1 VGVTRCAA
9 TTAVLLLM
17 AGCAV
22 PAASP
27 SAAPKVGASA
37 GGGQP
42 TPEAS
47 EPVPLAT
54 STARPDVTSG
64 PTAAPTARPASTL
77 AGNQLT
83 EVIVDEL
90 IARSAP
96 GTGSDSEI
104 YPGTIAEGTRL
115 WLYNGPVTAAGYEWY
130 HVVSQHGTLLEP
142 VAGRPFLDAWVA
154 AGSREGEAW
163 LKPVEPECPGTA
175 SLATVA
181 AVSSAARFLCFGDES
196 IRLEGWIDPVYG
208 SGGCGGS
215 EPGWLTCFLAQLLL
229 VSVEPPPAALTDP
242 NGAPGW
248 DAGATRFAVMFPPGV
263 TRPMNSA
270 GRYVEAVGHFDDP
283 AAWGCGMPD
292 FDDPSTIIP
301 SPSMVYGCRG
311 TFVVESITVRD

>member
-1 VGVTRCAA
+1 
-9 TTAVLLLM
+9 M

-142 VAGRPFLDAWVA
+142 VAGRPFLDAWARRASPRSQPSQAPHDFCVSA
-154 AGSREGEAW
+154 TNRSDSRG
-163 LKPVEPECPGTA
+163 G
-175 SLATVA
+175 
-181 AVSSAARFLCFGDES
+181 S
-196 IRLEGWIDPVYG
+196 IRCTVPVVVADRSRDG
-208 SGGCGGS
+208 SPASWPNCCWCRS
-215 EPGWLTCFLAQLLL
+215 SHRQL
-229 VSVEPPPAALTDP
+229 
-242 NGAPGW
+242 
-248 DAGATRFAVMFPPGV
+248 R
-263 TRPMNSA
+263 
-270 GRYVEAVGHFDDP
+270 
-283 AAWGCGMPD
+283 
-292 FDDPSTIIP
+292 
-301 SPSMVYGCRG
+301 
-311 TFVVESITVRD
+311 